1 MKRMLCT
8 LAAGLLCLS
17 LAACESPGADA
28 PGGALPGSPPVTAGV
43 TPAESEPAPGSAE
56 ESP

>member
-28 PGGALPGSPPVTAGV
+28 PGGALPVPRP
-43 TPAESEPAPGSAE
+43 
-56 ESP
+56 

>member
-17 LAACESPGADA
+17 LAACESPGRT
-28 PGGALPGSPPVTAGV
+28 LPARRCPV
-43 TPAESEPAPGSAE
+43 PRP
-56 ESP
+56 